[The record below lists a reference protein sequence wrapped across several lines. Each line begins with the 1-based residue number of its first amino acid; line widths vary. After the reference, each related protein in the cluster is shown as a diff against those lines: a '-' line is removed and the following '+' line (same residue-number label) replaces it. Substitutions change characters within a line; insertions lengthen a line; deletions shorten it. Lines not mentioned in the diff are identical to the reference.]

1 MKFGERHQKLWQKFQ
16 EISTKTRPLSSQLI
30 SLCNNMVNELSAK
43 LTIAENTENINY
55 YTRLLFQVRL
65 TNRTAYDGHKGFQLY
80 GQ

>member
-1 MKFGERHQKLWQKFQ
+1 MKLGERYQKVWQKFQ
-16 EISTKTRPLSSQLI
+16 EISTKIRPLSSQLI

-43 LTIAENTENINY
+43 LTIAENTNE

>member
-1 MKFGERHQKLWQKFQ
+1 
-16 EISTKTRPLSSQLI
+16 
-30 SLCNNMVNELSAK
+30 MVNELSAK
-43 LTIAENTENINY
+43 LTIAENTNE